1 MEVTHVLVA
10 IMPSGRRLY
19 GILGYGCNWVG
30 FSKQINRFLGLG
42 KFNKL
47 EGVRGSK
54 KVEKKVL
61 GMGFAWWAKCLY
73 TSWEYF

>member
-1 MEVTHVLVA
+1 MLLLCHLVEDYMEFQHMAVTV
-10 IMPSGRRLY
+10 SGFQNFN
-19 GILGYGCNWVG
+19 I
-30 FSKQINRFLGLG
+30 FLDFW